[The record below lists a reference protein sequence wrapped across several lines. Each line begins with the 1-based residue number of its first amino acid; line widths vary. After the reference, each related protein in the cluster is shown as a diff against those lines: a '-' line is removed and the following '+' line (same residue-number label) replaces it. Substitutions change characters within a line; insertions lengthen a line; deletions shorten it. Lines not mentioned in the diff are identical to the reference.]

1 MVLKN
6 TGMCFLPL
14 LILENWDKIIW
25 DWTNSYYD
33 MEIKLYNCS
42 WVFKF
47 AVDQAKYLGRR
58 LKLDSAL
65 ARLVKEKVQTLKVK
79 ELLEIQ
85 GVKVTFSRYCSG
97 NSCGL
102 APKAPRVIFASDISN
117 ISLH

>member
-6 TGMCFLPL
+6 TGMYFLPL
-14 LILENWDKIIW
+14 LILETWDKIIW
-25 DWTNSYYD
+25 NWTNSHYD

-65 ARLVKEKVQTLKVK
+65 ARLVNGKGSNFEGK
-79 ELLEIQ
+79 
-85 GVKVTFSRYCSG
+85 GVARNSRG
-97 NSCGL
+97 
-102 APKAPRVIFASDISN
+102 KSDI
-117 ISLH
+117 L